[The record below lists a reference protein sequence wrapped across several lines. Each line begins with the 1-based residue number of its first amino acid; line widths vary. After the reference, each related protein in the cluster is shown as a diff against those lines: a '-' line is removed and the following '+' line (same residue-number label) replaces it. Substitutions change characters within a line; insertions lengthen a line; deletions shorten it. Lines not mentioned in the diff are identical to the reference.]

1 MLFVKVGICR
11 LDCLFLTNLA
21 NLNYKKKPRR
31 KFRFSNLYL
40 FLERDFED
48 LHLQVL

>member
-1 MLFVKVGICR
+1 MLFVKVGSYN
-11 LDCLFLTNLA
+11 LDCAFLTNLA
-21 NLNYKKKPRR
+21 NLNYKKKPRC

-40 FLERDFED
+40 FLERAFED